1 MSTID
6 RSYFK
11 KADVTLASGTSY
23 STAIDFRGA
32 SVGAL
37 VAAAGFGNASVT
49 IEWNGNSKI
58 DKPTNADTW
67 YALKT
72 STNTAVSAASV
83 QAASSDYME
92 LPPTAHGKPWL
103 RVKLGGNAAST
114 KTIGVY
120 AAG

>member
-11 KADVTLASGTSY
+11 KADVTIASGTSY

-37 VAAAGFGNASVT
+37 VAASGFGNASVT

-67 YALKT
+67 YALKDPD
-72 STNTAVSAASV
+72 NAAVSAASV
-83 QAASSDYME
+83 NAGTADYME
-92 LPPTAHGKPWL
+92 LPATVYGKPWL

-114 KTIGVY
+114 KTISVY

>member
-11 KADVTLASGTSY
+11 KADVTIASGTSY

-67 YALKT
+67 YALKDPDN
-72 STNTAVSAASV
+72 SAVSAASV
-83 QAASSDYME
+83 NAGTADYME
-92 LPPTAHGKPWL
+92 LPAT
-103 RVKLGGNAAST
+103 
-114 KTIGVY
+114 VY
-120 AAG
+120 G

>member
-11 KADVTLASGTSY
+11 KADVTITSGTDY

-49 IEWNGNSKI
+49 IEWNGNSKT
-58 DKPTNADTW
+58 DKPTDSDTW
-67 YALKT
+67 YALKS
-72 STNTAVSAASV
+72 STNSAISAATV
-83 QAASSDYME
+83 QAATADYVE
-92 LPPTAHGKPWL
+92 VPATAHGKPWI
-103 RVKLGGNAAST
+103 RIKLGGNAAAT
-114 KTIGVY
+114 KTISVY

>member
-1 MSTID
+1 
-6 RSYFK
+6 
-11 KADVTLASGTSY
+11 
-23 STAIDFRGA
+23 
-32 SVGAL
+32 
-37 VAAAGFGNASVT
+37 VT

-103 RVKLGGNAAST
+103 RLKLGGNTAST

>member
-11 KADVTLASGTSY
+11 KADVTIASGTNY

-67 YALKT
+67 YALKDPD
-72 STNTAVSAASV
+72 NAAVSAASV
-83 QAASSDYME
+83 NAGTADYME
-92 LPPTAHGKPWL
+92 LPATVYGKPWL

-114 KTIGVY
+114 KTISVY